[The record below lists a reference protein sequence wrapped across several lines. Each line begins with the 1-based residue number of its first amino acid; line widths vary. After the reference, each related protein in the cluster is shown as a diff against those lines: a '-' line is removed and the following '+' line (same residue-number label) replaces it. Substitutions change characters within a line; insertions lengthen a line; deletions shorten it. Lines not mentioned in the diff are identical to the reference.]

1 MEQVRNVMTQNPTS
15 CDPAATAVEAAK
27 VMASEDVGSVPV
39 VKDGRLVGIVTDR
52 DLVVRVLAEGRDPNS
67 TTVGEIASSDLETVS
82 PDDDLDTALR
92 KMASSKVRRL
102 PVVEGDQLVGVV
114 AQADVAR
121 QGDDS
126 ETGQV
131 VEEISRQS

>member
-1 MEQVRNVMTQNPTS
+1 MGHIKDVMTQNPTS
-15 CDPAATAVEAAK
+15 CDPSTTVVEASK
-27 VMASEDVGSVPV
+27 TMASEDVGSVPV
-39 VKDGRLVGIVTDR
+39 VKDGRLVGMVTDR
-52 DLVVRVLAEGRDPNS
+52 DIVVRVLAEGRDPSS

-82 PDDDLDTALR
+82 PDDDLETALR

-102 PVVEGDQLVGVV
+102 PVVEGDQLVGIV

-131 VEEISRQS
+131 VQEISS

>member
-39 VKDGRLVGIVTDR
+39 VKGGRLVGVVTDR

-82 PDDDLDTALR
+82 PDDDLDAALR
-92 KMASSKVRRL
+92 KMASRKVRRL
-102 PVVEGDQLVGVV
+102 PVVEGDQLVGIV

-126 ETGQV
+126 ETGHV